1 MMHVILDDKYTA
13 EQIED
18 LEFYVQRAFDEA
30 GPAMLKEHGKDACMK
45 ATFRVRIEVEFDA
58 E

>member
-1 MMHVILDDKYTA
+1 MTHVILDDTFTT

-18 LEFYVQRAFDEA
+18 LELHVQRAFDEA
-30 GPAMLKEHGKDACMK
+30 GPAMLKEYGKDAYMN

-58 E
+58 K